1 MTNQQFIDEVGF
13 SKLNEYLIEKKVISN
28 IADMGYIA
36 AREIANDEINR
47 YLESL
52 TEADYNQLRLELL

>member
-28 IADMGYIA
+28 IADIGYIA